1 MRDCCSLEETALYWE
16 AEGSPLAVP
25 KGAGVFFFCLVAW
38 FFSYFL
44 LEKRAAEDE
53 MVR

>member
-1 MRDCCSLEETALYWE
+1 MMYCCSLEETALYWE
-16 AEGSPLAVP
+16 AEGSPLTIP
-25 KGAGVFFFCLVAW
+25 TGAGFLFSWLVFEIL
-38 FFSYFL
+38 L

>member
-16 AEGSPLAVP
+16 AGRSPLAIP
-25 KGAGVFFFCLVAW
+25 KGAGGFFCLVAW